1 MSKPFA
7 YAMVEVLGAANAVI
21 VVDQMLKTASLEV
34 ASRETSCGGHTTV
47 VLQGD
52 VSACKA
58 AVDAVKDGVAC
69 DVIAAYVVSG
79 PSDELIRIIENTG
92 LRKKKK

>member
-21 VVDQMLKTASLEV
+21 VVDQMLKAASLEV

-58 AVDAVKDGVAC
+58 AVDAVKDGAAC

>member
-7 YAMVEVLGAANAVI
+7 YAMVEVLGATNAVI
-21 VVDQMLKTASLEV
+21 VVDQMLKTATLELV
-34 ASRETSCGGHTTV
+34 SRETSCGGHITL

-52 VSACKA
+52 VSACAA
-58 AVDAVKDGVAC
+58 AVDTVKERAVC

-79 PSDELIRIIENTG
+79 PSDELVRIIENTG
-92 LRKKKK
+92 LRKKK